1 MSQLRIFC
9 YMPSPRVYKAT
20 ITARLCGV
28 DLEVRSAPSSRLKD
42 WLWDF
47 DARPLTEEDK
57 KDRAKVRTAHTGFNS
72 QLYKTDSFMKAH
84 PFGTVPAAFGP
95 DGKIGIFESN
105 SIMRAVARL
114 GGAETG
120 IYGDDPY
127 TTSRI
132 DGFLDASLLF
142 ARDSQ
147 IYMLAIN
154 NGGLTREI
162 YDRAEASFGVY
173 MSAIDS
179 ALDSKAMFLVN
190 NQITLADVCFA
201 CEYAMFSREGRYGKP
216 LSDVGAQP
224 ITFESTTRF
233 PRAVGHFEKLR
244 RHEAFSP
251 DLRDI

>member
-1 MSQLRIFC
+1 
-9 YMPSPRVYKAT
+9 MPSPRVYKAT
-20 ITARLCGV
+20 ITARLCDV
-28 DLEVRSAPSSRLKD
+28 DVEIRSAPSSHLKD

-47 DARPLTEEDK
+47 DARPLTEGDK
-57 KDRAKVRTAHTGFNS
+57 KNGPKARTARTGFNS
-72 QLYKTDSFMKAH
+72 RLYKTDSFMKAH

-95 DGKIGIFESN
+95 DGKVGIFESN

-114 GGAETG
+114 GGVETG

-132 DGFLDASLLF
+132 DSFLDASLLF

-147 IYMLAIN
+147 IYLLAIN

-162 YDRAEASFGVY
+162 YDSADTSFGVY

-179 ALDSKAMFLVN
+179 CLESNAAFLVN
-190 NQITLADVCFA
+190 NQITLADICFA
-201 CEYAMFSREGRYGKP
+201 CEYAMFSREGRNGTV
-216 LSDVGAQP
+216 LSDVGVQP
-224 ITFESTTRF
+224 ITFGSAARF
-233 PRAVGHFEKLR
+233 PRAIGHFEKLV

-251 DLRDI
+251 DFRHL